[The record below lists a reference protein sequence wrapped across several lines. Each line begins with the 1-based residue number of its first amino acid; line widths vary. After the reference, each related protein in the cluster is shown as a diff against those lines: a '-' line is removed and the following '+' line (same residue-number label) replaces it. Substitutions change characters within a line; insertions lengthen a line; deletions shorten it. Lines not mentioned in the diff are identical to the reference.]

1 MPVSYRSSL
10 LGVLDLAYS
19 LYLRARQPKT
29 HYWFSTGYG
38 DLQSYYD
45 LVDRMMAEWKRD
57 GLKRYLGGV
66 PLQVSW
72 QPVDSGDLAVLCDEG
87 CFASP
92 LAASLPEEVRTAR
105 FLFVRAAP
113 GGPLP
118 PTRCVVVHTAAT
130 GVVDYEGRDAQLARP
145 LLEHGI
151 ASAIL
156 MAPYNGSRAPAAQD
170 GHYIDN
176 VADYML
182 QSLAII
188 LEGAALLRWLD
199 KGFAVLGRSEHPA
212 PLKLGVAG
220 LSWGGAMAACIALG
234 SKLRVACMVGLGS
247 DSPRVMATGCISW
260 QLDWEALQRDRG
272 HTREEAQR
280 EIEAVFTRI
289 TFAHLVA
296 AADGPSIGAMVQ
308 VVAAD
313 DHYVYAA
320 EGVQLHASLARAVV
334 PGRRAELRWADG
346 GHATG
351 FVRQRQLFVPAVVDA
366 VEGLA

>member
-1 MPVSYRSSL
+1 M
-10 LGVLDLAYS
+10 
-19 LYLRARQPKT
+19 

-45 LVDRMMAEWKRD
+45 LVDRIVAEWKRD

-130 GVVDYEGRDAQLARP
+130 GDVDYEGRDAQLARP

-156 MAPYNGSRAPAAQD
+156 MAPYNGSRAPAAQE

-176 VADYML
+176 VSDYML
-182 QSLAII
+182 
-188 LEGAALLRWLD
+188 
-199 KGFAVLGRSEHPA
+199 
-212 PLKLGVAG
+212 
-220 LSWGGAMAACIALG
+220 
-234 SKLRVACMVGLGS
+234 
-247 DSPRVMATGCISW
+247 
-260 QLDWEALQRDRG
+260 
-272 HTREEAQR
+272 
-280 EIEAVFTRI
+280 
-289 TFAHLVA
+289 
-296 AADGPSIGAMVQ
+296 
-308 VVAAD
+308 
-313 DHYVYAA
+313 
-320 EGVQLHASLARAVV
+320 
-334 PGRRAELRWADG
+334 
-346 GHATG
+346 
-351 FVRQRQLFVPAVVDA
+351 
-366 VEGLA
+366 

>member
-1 MPVSYRSSL
+1 
-10 LGVLDLAYS
+10 
-19 LYLRARQPKT
+19 
-29 HYWFSTGYG
+29 
-38 DLQSYYD
+38 
-45 LVDRMMAEWKRD
+45 
-57 GLKRYLGGV
+57 
-66 PLQVSW
+66 
-72 QPVDSGDLAVLCDEG
+72 
-87 CFASP
+87 
-92 LAASLPEEVRTAR
+92 
-105 FLFVRAAP
+105 
-113 GGPLP
+113 
-118 PTRCVVVHTAAT
+118 
-130 GVVDYEGRDAQLARP
+130 
-145 LLEHGI
+145 
-151 ASAIL
+151 
-156 MAPYNGSRAPAAQD
+156 
-170 GHYIDN
+170 
-176 VADYML
+176 
-182 QSLAII
+182 
-188 LEGAALLRWLD
+188 
-199 KGFAVLGRSEHPA
+199 
-212 PLKLGVAG
+212 
-220 LSWGGAMAACIALG
+220 MAACIALG

-308 VVAAD
+308 VVAAA

>member
-45 LVDRMMAEWKRD
+45 LVDRIVAEWKRD

-92 LAASLPEEVRTAR
+92 LAASLPEKVRTAR

-170 GHYIDN
+170 GHYLDN

-220 LSWGGAMAACIALG
+220 LSWGGAMAACIPLG